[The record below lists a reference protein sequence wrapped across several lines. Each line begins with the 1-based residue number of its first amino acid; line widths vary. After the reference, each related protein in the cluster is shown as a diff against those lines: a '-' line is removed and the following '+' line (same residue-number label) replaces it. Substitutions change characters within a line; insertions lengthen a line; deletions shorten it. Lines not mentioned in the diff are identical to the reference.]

1 MAVYTDITE
10 DDLRN
15 FLTQYDVGSL
25 TSYKGI
31 AEGVEN
37 SNFLLHTT
45 KDPLILT
52 LYEKR
57 VEKSDLPF
65 FLGLMQHLAAK
76 GLSCPLPL
84 PRKDGELLG
93 ELSGRPAALI
103 SFLEGMWLR
112 KPEAKHCREVG
123 KALAA
128 MHLAGEGFEI
138 KRPNALSVEGWKV
151 LWEKSEDRA
160 EEVEKGLKDEIRPE
174 IDYLAAHWPKDLPAG
189 VIHADL
195 FQDNVFFLGD
205 ELSGLIDFYFA
216 CNDLLA
222 YDVSI
227 CLNAWCFEKDGAY
240 NVTKGKALLEG
251 YQSVRPLSEA
261 ELEALPLLARGSA
274 LRFFLT
280 RLYDWLT
287 TPEGALVVKKTRWN
301 ICASCGSTVPSPL
314 SPNTGWP
321 ANEACRY
328 FHRWR
333 LLRQSGSGRLGCGAA
348 LRRGGEG
355 TLRRRGRDHQQP
367 HGTDGGDFRT
377 QCAQGPLR
385 SRSFHRQRLCE
396 GRHHQVDFWLEKEG
410 LEDSR

>member
-1 MAVYTDITE
+1 LAVYTDITE

-45 KDPLILT
+45 RDPLILT

-57 VEKSDLPF
+57 VEKNDLPF

-84 PRKDGELLG
+84 PRKDGALLG

-151 LWEKSEDRA
+151 LWDKAEARA
-160 EEVEKGLKDEIRPE
+160 DEVEKGLKDEIRPE

-240 NVTKGKALLEG
+240 NVTKGKALLGG
-251 YQSVRPLSEA
+251 YQSVRPLGEA

-287 TPEGALVVKKTRWN
+287 TPEGALVVKKD
-301 ICASCGSTVPSPL
+301 PL
-314 SPNTGWP
+314 
-321 ANEACRY
+321 EYLRKLR
-328 FHRWR
+328 FHRSIATVAEYG
-333 LLRQSGSGRLGCGAA
+333 LA
-348 LRRGGEG
+348 GE
-355 TLRRRGRDHQQP
+355 
-367 HGTDGGDFRT
+367 
-377 QCAQGPLR
+377 
-385 SRSFHRQRLCE
+385 
-396 GRHHQVDFWLEKEG
+396 
-410 LEDSR
+410 

>member
-1 MAVYTDITE
+1 MAVYTDIAE
-10 DDLRN
+10 DDLKW
-15 FLTQYDVGSL
+15 FLTEYDAGTL
-25 TSYKGI
+25 LSYKGI

-37 SNFLLHTT
+37 SNFLLHTS
-45 KDPLILT
+45 KAPLILT

-65 FLGLMQHLAAK
+65 FLGLMQHLSAG

-84 PRKDGELLG
+84 PRKDGALLG
-93 ELSGRPAALI
+93 TLSGRPAALI

-123 KALAA
+123 KALAQ
-128 MHLAGEGFEI
+128 MHVAGEGFALT
-138 KRPNALSVEGWKV
+138 RPNALSLEGWQT
-151 LWEKSEDRA
+151 LWDKSEARA
-160 EEVEKGLKDEIRPE
+160 DEVESGLQNEIRS
-174 IDYLAAHWPKDLPAG
+174 DLNFLRAYWPKDLPAG

-195 FQDNVFFLGD
+195 FPDNVFFLGD

-240 NVTKGKALLEG
+240 NITKGMQMLEG

-261 ELEALPLLARGSA
+261 EIKALPVLSRGSA

-287 TPEGALVVKKTRWN
+287 TPEGAMVTKKD
-301 ICASCGSTVPSPL
+301 PL
-314 SPNTGWP
+314 
-321 ANEACRY
+321 EY
-328 FHRWR
+328 
-333 LLRQSGSGRLGCGAA
+333 LRK
-348 LRRGGEG
+348 LR
-355 TLRRRGRDHQQP
+355 
-367 HGTDGGDFRT
+367 
-377 QCAQGPLR
+377 
-385 SRSFHRQRLCE
+385 FHRQISSPAE
-396 GRHHQVDFWLEKEG
+396 YG
-410 LEDSR
+410 LSL

>member
-15 FLTQYDVGSL
+15 FLIQYNVGTL

-57 VEKSDLPF
+57 VEKNDLPF

-138 KRPNALSVEGWKV
+138 ERPNALSVEGWKV
-151 LWEKSEDRA
+151 LWDKSEARA
-160 EEVEKGLKDEIRPE
+160 DEVEKGLRQEIRPE

-251 YQSVRPLSEA
+251 YQSVRPLSA
-261 ELEALPLLARGSA
+261 EELDALPLLARGSA

-287 TPEGALVVKKTRWN
+287 TPEGALVVKKD
-301 ICASCGSTVPSPL
+301 PL
-314 SPNTGWP
+314 
-321 ANEACRY
+321 EYLRKLR
-328 FHRWR
+328 FHRSISHVAEYG
-333 LLRQSGSGRLGCGAA
+333 LA
-348 LRRGGEG
+348 GE
-355 TLRRRGRDHQQP
+355 
-367 HGTDGGDFRT
+367 
-377 QCAQGPLR
+377 
-385 SRSFHRQRLCE
+385 
-396 GRHHQVDFWLEKEG
+396 
-410 LEDSR
+410 

>member
-151 LWEKSEDRA
+151 LWDKSEDRA
-160 EEVEKGLKDEIRPE
+160 DEVDKGLKDEIRPE

-251 YQSVRPLSEA
+251 YQSVRPLSAA

-287 TPEGALVVKKTRWN
+287 TPEGALVVKKD
-301 ICASCGSTVPSPL
+301 PL
-314 SPNTGWP
+314 
-321 ANEACRY
+321 EYLRKLR
-328 FHRWR
+328 FHRSIATVAEYG
-333 LLRQSGSGRLGCGAA
+333 LA
-348 LRRGGEG
+348 GE
-355 TLRRRGRDHQQP
+355 
-367 HGTDGGDFRT
+367 
-377 QCAQGPLR
+377 
-385 SRSFHRQRLCE
+385 
-396 GRHHQVDFWLEKEG
+396 
-410 LEDSR
+410 